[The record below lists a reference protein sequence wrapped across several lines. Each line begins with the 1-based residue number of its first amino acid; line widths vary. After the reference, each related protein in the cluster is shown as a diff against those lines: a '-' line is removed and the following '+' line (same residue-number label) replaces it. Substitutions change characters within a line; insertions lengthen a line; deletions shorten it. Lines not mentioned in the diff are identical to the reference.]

1 MTPALSKRR
10 IELFNPASGVTSD
23 FPQFSQLPA
32 ELRRMVWEQ
41 ELSHERFLRVD
52 LQTTTPTRRVN
63 RIYNVVLEG
72 LQTISKLFHVCSESR
87 HLALDFYRVRVPCKY
102 HHRSRT
108 RNGTFYFNPELDTV
122 AITGTEHLAD
132 FAHQLWSHDQQHVGL
147 INVALNPNIS
157 NELWSL
163 RDRLRG
169 RPPSHVPFLKQVISR
184 FERVIFMCDG
194 GREGK
199 FLGPT
204 RARRTSALEHHG
216 VHRSLPIM
224 AAIPRFDRLLQDPR
238 PLERLQKNI
247 DFSSYRSQMGFQ
259 GWLHLLNAWGVQFNH
274 QVDYHLMV
282 TYEGCETKIN
292 SRDEALRWVRKENKL
307 WKSAFRRKQRKEDEG
322 EQAVAEEPEQSQALT
337 SYSSFEI
344 WADMHCPAQ
353 SPRFALNF
361 GVRGMGGEIPIHT
374 EILDRKIKF
383 CNTGGDVLLFVK
395 APSKELAAKLVGK
408 IQKRLD
414 NVSKPIDKVV
424 AGKRKDIRVGGGRYV
439 DGITNP
445 NDPVSLAEDIL
456 ISAPEAYR
464 GASFAFTQKFTFDW
478 PRIATQ
484 GGDSE
489 DETILRQALSFGNS
503 GGHAGR
509 EKGLMFVAFC
519 NEQPRFEHVLKHL
532 LGPET
537 DNPLDR
543 LIDVVKAHSGGYWY
557 VPAAKELG
565 VPAVSNL
572 DDVVEDSHWDVRSPN
587 GYLFYNSQDY
597 LHQMSQGH
605 YVGKDPPNDRLL
617 SLLGRTFSHWRDG
630 WMDKRNFPRLPHLTK
645 FYRKDEEK
653 QIREE
658 PVPVRK
664 ALTNLKTLTLS
675 LSAPDSETAR
685 WNGLLRIEPKELI
698 VGVIPD
704 FTLGRGKEVIPYLSE
719 EETLAAWLKGTLNEW
734 SAMGHVVPD
743 YERVVQQGLGK
754 LHDDLQTKYDN
765 ASKAKDPKATFFRS
779 ALLSIQGVQGYLR
792 NWKAIAEESASKT
805 TDPEDKANMEDV
817 SKRLGHLVDQP
828 PRDFQD
834 SVQLIFSVH
843 CCLHLVGELT
853 ALGRLDQIL
862 WPFLEKDNISLDRAQ
877 EIVDCLW
884 LKIGENAFV
893 NRAFIYEY
901 VSYGTTAVCGV
912 GGNFPQGGGINQWVQ
927 QVTVGGYK
935 ATDGDVPEGGA
946 NKVTMLCLK
955 ASRRIPVNAP
965 TLSLRV
971 YKDMPDEYLDE
982 AAKAI
987 LAGGAQPILYND
999 DKLCKGLLN
1008 SDRDLVSKAWSR
1020 NYAADGC
1027 YEPMFAGASEFTFNN
1042 VQPLLALEQTINQ
1055 GATYGAA
1062 GPESLRG
1069 LKQTFRSLP
1078 AAKVKSF
1085 EQLQG
1090 IFLDQLEWLVIQCY
1104 NVMLENYGNLADI
1117 CPSPLLSVLIDGC
1130 VEKGIDLTNGG
1141 ARFHIMAPLCIGVS
1155 NTIDSLF
1162 AIQKLVYDADT
1173 AMTTLPELVDCLIN
1187 DWGFNMIEPFQDRHL
1202 GAASAAQYG
1211 VRYQQLRAIALALP
1225 KWGSGDKEVNHL
1237 GDRLIEHLVKL
1248 CVDKIKSPALKP
1260 QLDRIAKAYG
1270 KELKFIITPG
1280 IGTFE
1285 GYVGDGAGC
1294 GASADG
1300 RHNGMPIAS
1309 DLSPTPAAQDLPANS
1324 AFRNIYQAMKSYE
1337 SEAVTCGL
1345 SNASPAD
1352 MNIDEAFPLEDLK
1365 KFVKQYAQGS
1375 VGGNL
1380 ITLTC
1385 ANVKTYQEAVKDPEK
1400 YNLLRVR
1407 MGGWTEFYAT
1417 MFPEHQEQHRRRQY
1431 FTP

>member
-1 MTPALSKRR
+1 MGINET
-10 IELFNPASGVTSD
+10 LFGAQRGLPLPTS
-23 FPQFSQLPA
+23 FGQ
-32 ELRRMVWEQ
+32 
-41 ELSHERFLRVD
+41 
-52 LQTTTPTRRVN
+52 
-63 RIYNVVLEG
+63 VL
-72 LQTISKLFHVCSESR
+72 TIRLK
-87 HLALDFYRVRVPCKY
+87 
-102 HHRSRT
+102 
-108 RNGTFYFNPELDTV
+108 
-122 AITGTEHLAD
+122 
-132 FAHQLWSHDQQHVGL
+132 SHDEETKKAILDIV
-147 INVALNPNIS
+147 
-157 NELWSL
+157 
-163 RDRLRG
+163 
-169 RPPSHVPFLKQVISR
+169 
-184 FERVIFMCDG
+184 
-194 GREGK
+194 
-199 FLGPT
+199 
-204 RARRTSALEHHG
+204 
-216 VHRSLPIM
+216 RSLARDVADNYTKCGLV
-224 AAIPRFDRLLQDPR
+224 AAFCP
-238 PLERLQKNI
+238 
-247 DFSSYRSQMGFQ
+247 
-259 GWLHLLNAWGVQFNH
+259 
-274 QVDYHLMV
+274 
-282 TYEGCETKIN
+282 
-292 SRDEALRWVRKENKL
+292 KL
-307 WKSAFRRKQRKEDEG
+307 WGSWTGRD
-322 EQAVAEEPEQSQALT
+322 
-337 SYSSFEI
+337 
-344 WADMHCPAQ
+344 
-353 SPRFALNF
+353 
-361 GVRGMGGEIPIHT
+361 IPIHT

-383 CNTGGDVLLFVK
+383 RNTGGDVVLYIK
-395 APSKELAAKLVGK
+395 ATSKDLAAEIVNKVE
-408 IQKRLD
+408 KRLEAI
-414 NVSKPIDKVV
+414 SMTIDKVV

-445 NDPVSLAEDIL
+445 NDPVSLAEDVL
-456 ISAPEAYR
+456 ISSPDEYR

-484 GGDSE
+484 SGDTE
-489 DETILRQALSFGNS
+489 DEMVGRNPDGASLPQHATHSHIHRAHIRDKNQDQRKILRQALSFGNS

-519 NEQPRFEHVLKHL
+519 NEQPRFEHILKHL
-532 LGPET
+532 LGHEPE
-537 DNPLDR
+537 NPLDR
-543 LIDVVKAHSGGYWY
+543 LMDVVKAHSGGYWY

-565 VPAVSNL
+565 VPSVTSLN
-572 DDVVEDSHWDVRSPN
+572 DVMEDSHWDVRSPN

-605 YVGKDPPNDRLL
+605 YIGGDPPNDRLL

-630 WMDKRNFPRLPHLTK
+630 WMDKQNFPRLPELTH
-645 FYRKDEEK
+645 FYDTKEDK
-653 QIREE
+653 AKVMSE

-664 ALTNLKTLTLS
+664 GLANLKTLTLS
-675 LSAPDSETAR
+675 LSDPESKTAR
-685 WNGLLRIEPKELI
+685 FNGLLRIDPKELI

-704 FTLGRGKEVIPYLSE
+704 FTLGRGKEVVPYLSK
-719 EETLAAWLKGTLNEW
+719 EETMNAWLKGSLNEW

-743 YERVVQQGLGK
+743 YERLVQKGLGE
-754 LHDDLQTKYDN
+754 LHSELQVKADN
-765 ASKAKDPKATFFRS
+765 ASQAKEKSFFRS
-779 ALLSIQGVQGYLR
+779 ALLSIKGVQGYLR
-792 NWKAIAEESASKT
+792 NWTILAQKAAAHASNG
-805 TDPEDKANMEDV
+805 DDKANMEDV
-817 SKRLGHLVDQP
+817 SKRLAHLVDHP

-834 SVQLIFSVH
+834 AVQLVFSMH

-862 WPFLEKDNISLDRAQ
+862 WPFLEKDSISLGRAQ

-893 NRAFIYEY
+893 NRAFIYDY

-935 ATDGDVPEGGA
+935 ATDSDTPEGGA
-946 NKVTMLCLK
+946 NEVTMLCLK

-971 YKDMPDEYLDE
+971 YKDIPEEYLDE

-999 DKLCKGLLN
+999 DKLCKGLRD
-1008 SDRDLVSKAWSR
+1008 SDPNLVSTAWSR

-1042 VQPLLALEQTINQ
+1042 VQPMLALEQTINQ

-1078 AAKVKSF
+1078 AHKIKTF
-1085 EQLQG
+1085 KQLQD
-1090 IFLDQLEWLVIQCY
+1090 IFLEQLEWLVIQCY

-1130 VEKGIDLTNGG
+1130 VEKGIDLTDGG

-1162 AIQKLVYDADT
+1162 AIQKLVYDEDT

-1211 VRYQQLRAIALALP
+1211 VRYQQLRAMALALP
-1225 KWGSGDKEVNHL
+1225 KWGSGDEEVNRL
-1237 GDRLIEHLVKL
+1237 GDWLIENLVRL
-1248 CVDKIKSPALKP
+1248 CVDKFKSPALNSQK
-1260 QLDRIAKAYG
+1260 QEIAKSHPG
-1270 KELKFIITPG
+1270 QDIKFVITPG

-1285 GYVGDGAGC
+1285 GYVGDGAPC

-1300 RHNGMPIAS
+1300 RRNGMPIAS
-1309 DLSPTPAAQDLPANS
+1309 DLSPVPAAQDLPPNP
-1324 AFRNIYQAMKSYE
+1324 AFRNIYQAMESYKSD
-1337 SEAVTCGL
+1337 AVTYGL
-1345 SNASPAD
+1345 SNASPVD

-1365 KFVKQYAQGS
+1365 KFVKHYAQGT

-1385 ANVKTYQEAVKDPEK
+1385 ANVKTYEEAVKDPEK

-1417 MFPEHQEQHRRRQY
+1417 MFPEHQDQHQRRQY
-1431 FTP
+1431 FEP